1 MESEEKRRHEALQTG
16 ISILY
21 FILSHAYEEYKSS
34 RCCVIKPKEYP
45 NCVQSNEGE
54 SFESWLNNHLK
65 IVSAL
70 YAANGNDVQDGDPL
84 LYDDAQE

>member
-1 MESEEKRRHEALQTG
+1 MQSETEDEALQTG

-54 SFESWLNNHLK
+54 SFESWLNNYLK
-65 IVSAL
+65 IISEM
-70 YAANGNDVQDGDPL
+70 YAANGD
-84 LYDDAQE
+84 DDAPETERR